1 MRHSFRLTI
10 GTFFLL
16 LFWPISSFAIV
27 IVEGSFKARVDSY
40 WSTGLHSD
48 FGFPEIGSEVLG
60 SFSYTVTHNIP
71 GPAPDPNMV
80 TYSGEPNWMSV
91 TYHIDGTEFR
101 VSPHSDYFT
110 TPVLTVQKALPDSEW
125 WDFLDLYWFTESYEV
140 NSSSNPNQLKRW
152 AEVSV
157 WGGVDDTGAIQ
168 DFSFTNNDYID
179 ADLSL
184 SSSGSYDGELFSESL
199 SANIFEFHIRSREIN
214 VAESSGLILFCLAF
228 FFLCLQRFY
237 FSYQATSQKITSNV

>member
-27 IVEGSFKARVDSY
+27 IVEGNFKARIDDY

-48 FGFPEIGSEVLG
+48 FGFPEIGKEVSV
-60 SFSYTVTHNIP
+60 SFSYSVTHNIP

-91 TYHIDGTEFR
+91 IYNIDGTEFR

-125 WDFLDLYWFTESYEV
+125 WDFLDLYSIREEYGFYGGAIST
-140 NSSSNPNQLKRW
+140 PPD
-152 AEVSV
+152 AERLAQIAV

-168 DFSFTNNDYID
+168 DFSFTSDDYVR
-179 ADLSL
+179 AHLSI
-184 SSSGSYDGELFSESL
+184 SSSGYYDSEYFSEAL
-199 SANIFEFHIRSREIN
+199 TADIFEFEVRSRAVN
-214 VAESSGLILFCLAF
+214 VSEPSVLILSCLAF
-228 FFLCLQRFY
+228 LLLGFYRFHNLNRAY
-237 FSYQATSQKITSNV
+237 P